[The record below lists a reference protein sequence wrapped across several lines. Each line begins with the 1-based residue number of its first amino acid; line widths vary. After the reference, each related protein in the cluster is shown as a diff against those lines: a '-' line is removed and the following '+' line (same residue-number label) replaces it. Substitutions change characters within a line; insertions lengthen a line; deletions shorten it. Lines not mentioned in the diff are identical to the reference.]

1 MSNEWIKNLKVGDK
15 VILTAQFKEPRI
27 AEVEEI
33 TPKGFVKVYGMLFNK
48 NGSQR
53 TSSWYTSH
61 ITECTEER
69 EEELRQRA
77 VIGNARDLM
86 SRCSFLSYEQ
96 AVKIIEILG
105 EEK

>member
-15 VILTAQFKEPRI
+15 VIITTQFKEPRI
-27 AEVEEI
+27 AEVEKI
-33 TPKGFVKVYGMLFNK
+33 TPKGFVKVDGMLFNE

-53 TSSWYTSH
+53 TSSWYTSR

-69 EEELRQRA
+69 EEALRQKA
-77 VIGNARDLM
+77 VIRNARDLM
-86 SRCSFLSYEQ
+86 RHCSCLSYEQ

-105 EEK
+105 GE